1 VKKRPDRKFALAAT
15 VLIAAAANAV
25 GQQQPARPCTA
36 ADGCEKQQV
45 IAKMVEKRF
54 AALGGL

>member
-25 GQQQPARPCTA
+25 GQQPARPCPGQ
-36 ADGCEKQQV
+36 DGCEKQQV
-45 IAKMVEKRF
+45 ILKMTEKRF
-54 AALGGL
+54 TALGGL

>member
-25 GQQQPARPCTA
+25 GQQPARPCTA
-36 ADGCEKQQV
+36 ADGCDKQQA
-45 IAKMVEKRF
+45 IMKMVEKRF